1 MCGHPHNNQHGA
13 IMEPKDNEFFK
24 RELLKLKEEVLKDA
38 ETSADAGA
46 IKVKSEDLPDV
57 VDRSSMETDR
67 NFTLRLLDRERK
79 LLKKIDE
86 ALARID
92 DGEFGVCESCGEE
105 IGRERL
111 IARPVATLCIGC
123 KQAQEEAQE
132 QQEKA

>member
-1 MCGHPHNNQHGA
+1 
-13 IMEPKDNEFFK
+13 MESKDNEFFK
-24 RELLKLKEEVLKDA
+24 RELLKLRDDILKDA
-38 ETSADAGA
+38 ESSTNGGA
-46 IKVKSEDLPDV
+46 IRAKSEDLPDT

-86 ALARID
+86 ALSRIEN
-92 DGEFGVCESCGEE
+92 GEFGMCESCGEQ